1 MHTRR
6 LLFLLLLAVQDVAWV
21 ANVVR
26 QWFANLPLLTKY
38 VVAFVSSS
46 VVAEGFADGCEQQL
60 KPVHM
65 SPHPLQVHIHNL
77 DCGIHT
83 SAADE

>member
-1 MHTRR
+1 MHTQAVVPH
-6 LLFLLLLAVQDVAWV
+6 LLLPMLAVQDVAWV

-46 VVAEGFADGCEQQL
+46 VVAEWFADGCEQQV

-65 SPHPLQVHIHNL
+65 SPTPAGSHSQ
-77 DCGIHT
+77 
-83 SAADE
+83 S